1 MLVVLP
7 LNNQVFSGNFWFLHR
22 QKFTFWLKRGLWNHL
37 VTETYSFYRYY
48 TNKPKCFHVE
58 FKVWVRILSS
68 SELATKNEG
77 LSTGME
83 TTPSFSQGKL
93 LGWIQSKY
101 FVFPALITYTEK
113 LYHPKVVSFWKH
125 YKNSAWQKQNLNVK
139 NWKTGRSEIYEGN
152 RSKDKIEY
160 HRNWRVI
167 KKLTKTLFHGTFFL
181 NTGLSR
187 TTMKNSLALL
197 QKILKEVTYSSIF

>member
-1 MLVVLP
+1 MSE
-7 LNNQVFSGNFWFLHR
+7 NSI
-22 QKFTFWLKRGLWNHL
+22 KFRTSHKEWRF
-37 VTETYSFYRYY
+37 EYRYGDDA
-48 TNKPKCFHVE
+48 F
-58 FKVWVRILSS
+58 FFVRKTAGLDPEQIL
-68 SELATKNEG
+68 
-77 LSTGME
+77 
-83 TTPSFSQGKL
+83 
-93 LGWIQSKY
+93 
-101 FVFPALITYTEK
+101 VFPALITYTEK